1 MGHSSFDQIEKTH
14 LEQMAQATGPRLSVL
29 MPVDRTDQQSRESS
43 TRLKSLL
50 GEAQRQ
56 LSAAGLDS
64 NAIDARLEPFTAL
77 INDGPFWRNQ
87 GDGLALFS
95 ADDVHFVF
103 RVGVPLD
110 ELVHVGEQF
119 ALRPLATALAE
130 SSKFYILALSR
141 AKVRLFDATRDSVTE
156 LDLGDTV
163 PASMDDLVSADE
175 HQRQLQS
182 RSVGGDRAMFHGH
195 GAGDEAD
202 SVFVDKFLKAVGQG
216 VGDLLGKARSR
227 PMILAAV
234 AEAHPAFKQFCTYP
248 ALQDAMVKG
257 NPDDRSPKELHA
269 AAWDAILPT
278 FKAQDDAVF
287 DRFSAKL
294 GTGLSATQSDKIRD
308 AAVEGRV
315 DTLFINP
322 GVTQNADGV
331 NEAILATLQSS
342 GKLII
347 MSDGSVDNVAA
358 LFRY

>member
-14 LEQMAQATGPRLSVL
+14 LDQMAQATGTHLSVL
-29 MPVDRTDQQSRESS
+29 MPVNRTDQQSRESS

-56 LSAAGLDS
+56 LAEAGLSSSD
-64 NAIDARLEPFTAL
+64 IDARLEPFTAL

-87 GDGLALFS
+87 GDGLALYS
-95 ADDVHFVF
+95 ADNVHFVF

-110 ELVHVGEQF
+110 ERVHVGEQF

-141 AKVRLFDATRDSVTE
+141 AKVRLFDATRDSITQ

-163 PASMDDLVSADE
+163 PSSLDDVVSPDE
-175 HQRQLQS
+175 RQRQLQS

-195 GAGDEAD
+195 GAGDEVDA
-202 SVFVDKFLKAVGQG
+202 VFVDKFLKAVGQG
-216 VGDLLGKARSR
+216 VGDLLGKARSQ
-227 PMILAAV
+227 PMVLAAV

-257 NPDDRSPKELHA
+257 NPDDRSAQDLHA
-269 AAWDAILPT
+269 AAWEALLPT

-287 DRFSAKL
+287 ERFSAKL
-294 GTGLSATQSDKIRD
+294 GTGSASTQSDSIRE

-322 GVTQNADGV
+322 SVTQNADVV
-331 NEAILATLQSS
+331 NEAILATLQNS

-347 MSDGSVDNVAA
+347 MSDGSVENTAA